1 MSLNLT
7 EGQVTQLAPDAASVK
22 AGKGLAA
29 QSKWP
34 LLEYSEKALWGH
46 CQGSGSTPYQTV
58 VDRTNIAF
66 KCSCPSKKFPC
77 KHSLG
82 LLYLYASQTNIF
94 QASEMPDW
102 VNAWLSKREESAE
115 KKAEKKEQKANSEAP
130 VDEAAQAK
138 RQAVRH
144 QKVLGGIGD
153 LQIWMKDLLRNGLL
167 NVPERAHSLF
177 ENMARRMVDA
187 QASGLAGRLR
197 SIQEM
202 NFYAENWKYELTDKL
217 SKLYLLT
224 ESYKNM
230 EQLPDDWKAEI
241 RSQIGYPQAKEEVL
255 AGESVAD
262 RWLVLHQKSRKIN
275 ELTTETFWLYGT
287 RSKRFAVYLNF
298 VMPGTLSEYIL
309 LPGSAYDGELC
320 FYQGVRT
327 LRALFKSSTL
337 SSEPFSPSFC
347 TDLSV
352 ASQGY
357 REAIRQNPLAEEVPI
372 LVENLKLIT
381 AGNRFFVKDRN
392 GKSLSV
398 RMDEA
403 TRIDLLAITGGAP
416 FAAFFL
422 ADAASWELKTI
433 WYQSDYYIWKDEL
446 E

>member
-7 EGQVTQLAPDAASVK
+7 EEQVTQLAPDAASVK
-22 AGKGLAA
+22 AGKGLAT

-34 LLEYSEKALWGH
+34 LLEYSEKAIWGH

-58 VDRTNIAF
+58 IDLANIAF

-82 LLYLYASQTNIF
+82 LLYFYTSHADTF
-94 QASEMPDW
+94 QNAETPDW
-102 VNAWLSKREESAE
+102 VTAWLSKREENAE
-115 KKAEKKEQKANSEAP
+115 KKAEKKEQKAKSETP

-144 QKVLGGIGD
+144 KKVLAGIDD

-202 NFYAENWKYELTDKL
+202 NFYTENWKNELTDKL

-224 ESYKNM
+224 ESYKNL
-230 EQLPDDWKAEI
+230 EQLPDDWKMEI

-255 AGESVAD
+255 AEEPIAD
-262 RWLVLHQKSRKIN
+262 RWIILHKKSRKIN
-275 ELTTETFWLYGT
+275 ELNTETFWLYGT
-287 RSKRFAVYLNF
+287 QSRRFAVYLNF
-298 VMPGTLSEYIL
+298 ITPGTLPEYNL
-309 LPGSAYDGELC
+309 LPGSTYNGELC
-320 FYQGVRT
+320 FYPGVKT
-327 LRALFKSSTL
+327 LRALFKSFTL
-337 SSEPFSPSFC
+337 STESVSPSFH
-347 TDLSV
+347 TDLSA
-352 ASQGY
+352 ASQEY

-372 LVENLKLIT
+372 LVENIKLVT
-381 AGNRFFVKDRN
+381 AGNHFFVKDSN

-398 RMDEA
+398 QMDEA

-416 FAAFFL
+416 FDAFFL